1 MSGHNKWSKV
11 KRIKGPLDA
20 KRGKL
25 FTKLIKEITV
35 AARLGGGN
43 IDGNP
48 RLRHAIQ
55 LARDAS
61 MPKENIERAVAKGTG
76 ELEGEQFAEA
86 VYEGYGPG
94 GVAIMVETTTDNKN
108 RTVND
113 LRLLFRSNGGNLG
126 ESGSVAWMFE
136 RHGQLVF
143 DGKQNSEDT
152 LMEVA
157 IRAGAQDVSSADD
170 QVEVLTAPPD
180 VYRVKEGFD
189 RLGIHPT
196 SVGFSFVPKNTV
208 PVVDKDTAEKIITM
222 LHELEDH
229 DDVQHV
235 HANFLIEGKLLASL
249 ANQ

>member
-11 KRIKGPLDA
+11 KRIKAPLDA

-35 AARLGGGN
+35 SARLGGGN
-43 IDGNP
+43 ADGNP
-48 RLRHAIQ
+48 RLRQAIQ
-55 LARDAS
+55 LARDSS

-76 ELEGEQFAEA
+76 EIDGEHFDEA

-94 GVAIMVETTTDNKN
+94 GVAVIVEATTDNKN

-113 LRLLFRSNGGNLG
+113 LRLLFKANGGNLG
-126 ESGSVAWMFE
+126 EAGSVAWMFE

-143 DGKQNSEDT
+143 DSKQNSEDT

-157 IRAGAQDVSSADD
+157 IRSGAQDVAAADD
-170 QVEVLTAPPD
+170 HVEVLTATND

-189 RLGIHPT
+189 RVGIHPT

-208 PVVDKDTAEKIITM
+208 PVLDKETAEKVIAM

-235 HANFLIEGKLLASL
+235 HANFVMDSKLLASL
-249 ANQ
+249 SNQ